1 MKQGCNNLY
10 IINYR
15 FQGLA
20 TKNCKTQKQCFQ
32 FRKSLGLDL
41 KKIMDGAG
49 LKRCNRSRGFL
60 QILQDIEKYTIIID
74 FSDG

>member
-1 MKQGCNNLY
+1 MKQSCKDLY

-20 TKNCKTQKQCFQ
+20 GKICKTQKLCSQ

-41 KKIMDGAG
+41 KKIMVG
-49 LKRCNRSRGFL
+49 LDLKDVIDPGGFL
-60 QILQDIEKYTIIID
+60 QILQDTEKYTIIID
-74 FSDG
+74 FSGD